1 MDGICKQGN
10 SDQVREQLKRLPLN
24 LPETYKQM
32 WERIKVEGNEPIAS
46 KALAW
51 LLYAVRPL
59 SPEEIT
65 QAVAVELGSTAFQQH
80 MYPVEHIIAAC
91 GNFVSLDTKQN
102 VLRFEHYSVQEFL
115 KGHKFKEAGSDIARS
130 CFTVLSLY
138 EPPPPLDFYG
148 YVATYWQEHAK
159 SWKDTGDPTD
169 PIERFLFDEVSP
181 QGWTRYTEDIFLR
194 SWRRPL
200 DWLGPLKPEPI
211 HLICHFNLITIPRSF
226 FLRRLRN
233 LGTRRVLSEAL
244 VLAARNGCNE
254 IVEFLLTEYP
264 QANLRVVGK
273 IWELIKQFILEDLI
287 LVNYSS

>member
-32 WERIKVEGNEPIAS
+32 WDRIKAEGNEPIAS

-65 QAVAVELGSTAFQQH
+65 QAVAVELSSSAFQQY

-115 KGHKFKEAGSDIARS
+115 KGREFKEAGSDIARS
-130 CFTVLSLY
+130 CFTVLSLSDPPS
-138 EPPPPLDFYG
+138 PPPDVYR

-169 PIERFLFDEVSP
+169 PIERFLFGEVSP
-181 QGWTRYTEDIFLR
+181 QSWTRYTEDKVLR
-194 SWRRPL
+194 QGWNGPFS
-200 DWLGPLKPEPI
+200 WLGPLNPEPI
-211 HLICHFNLITIPRSF
+211 HLICHFNLITILRSF

-233 LGTRRVLSEAL
+233 LDTRRALSEAL
-244 VLAARNGCNE
+244 VLAVRNGCNE
-254 IVEFLLTEYP
+254 IVEFLLNEYP
-264 QANLRVVGK
+264 QVDLDIAGK
-273 IWELIKQFILEDLI
+273 TW
-287 LVNYSS
+287 S

>member
-59 SPEEIT
+59 SPREIT
-65 QAVAVELGSTAFQQH
+65 QAVAVDLGSSTFRQH

-115 KGHKFKEAGSDIARS
+115 KGHEFKEAGSDIARS

-138 EPPPPLDFYG
+138 EPRPPRDFYD
-148 YVATYWQEHAK
+148 YVARYWQEHAK

-169 PIERFLFDEVSP
+169 PIERFLFAEVSP
-181 QGWTRYTEDIFLR
+181 QGWTRYTKNKVPR
-194 SWRRPL
+194 QRRRGRW

-211 HLICHFNLITIPRSF
+211 HLICHFNLITILRSF
-226 FLRRLRN
+226 FLRQFQN
-233 LGTRRVLSEAL
+233 LGMRRVVSEAL
-244 VLAARNGCNE
+244 VLAVRNGCNE
-254 IVEFLLTEYP
+254 IVEFLLNEYP
-264 QANLRVVGK
+264 QVDLEIVGK
-273 IWELIKQFILEDLI
+273 IW
-287 LVNYSS
+287 S

>member
-10 SDQVREQLKRLPLN
+10 SDQVRGQLKRLPLN

-32 WERIKVEGNEPIAS
+32 WERIKAEGNEPIAS

-115 KGHKFKEAGSDIARS
+115 QGHKFKEAGSDIARS
-130 CFTVLSLY
+130 CFTVLSLS
-138 EPPPPLDFYG
+138 EPPSTPPDVYH
-148 YVATYWQEHAK
+148 YVARYWQEHAK
-159 SWKDTGDPTD
+159 SWKDTADPTD
-169 PIERFLFDEVSP
+169 PIERFLFDEHSP
-181 QGWTRYTEDIFLR
+181 QSWARYTEYEGSGWGRL
-194 SWRRPL
+194 L
-200 DWLGPLKPEPI
+200 YWLGPLKLEPI
-211 HLICHFNLITIPRSF
+211 HLICHFNLLAILRSF
-226 FLRRLRN
+226 FLRRLQH
-233 LGTRRVLSEAL
+233 LGTRRILSEAL
-244 VLAARNGCNE
+244 VCAVSNGCNE
-254 IVEFLLTEYP
+254 IVEFLLKEYP
-264 QANLRVVGK
+264 QVDLELVGK
-273 IWELIKQFILEDLI
+273 IW
-287 LVNYSS
+287 S